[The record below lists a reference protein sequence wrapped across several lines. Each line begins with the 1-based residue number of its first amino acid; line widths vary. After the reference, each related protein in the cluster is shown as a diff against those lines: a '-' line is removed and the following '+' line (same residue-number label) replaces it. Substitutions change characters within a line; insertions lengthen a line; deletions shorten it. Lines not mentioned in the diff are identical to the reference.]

1 MKMYVLFIASHSSI
15 LIRVHTSTMATS
27 SPLVARSTDG
37 SLIAIHPQ
45 DNTSST
51 SNKTGLVR
59 CYDGNISN
67 GSLKFTLRFP
77 LTSSSQENDDGVPT
91 SALEKK
97 DGLHK
102 LLFASTSYLCGMKQS
117 SSSILIWDLHR
128 GVLASTID
136 IHNSATD
143 KKKKKKQRK
152 SSLVATGNEVLCDVA
167 TKENQLYALIYFPNN
182 NDNES
187 GGGKCRLYQYN
198 LSSEGST
205 LVRKIKVGSYSGSSG
220 EGESSQQQQP
230 VFGIGISEST
240 IVVRLGNNHVRII
253 DIVSGDKL
261 CKLDIPSD
269 GKQSGGEEVVP
280 GSTLFAPLSVS
291 RDGSYIV
298 TSMNGSQAVV
308 LSYAKGNDDDDTN
321 TKHSL
326 QTLAIL
332 SSNKADDS
340 PITSLDI
347 THDTSKDEL
356 SVVAFQSTVGIS
368 SLFNISTTSTSTSMV
383 PQLPQA
389 TLQTNENDKL
399 VSFIGSS
406 FSSRTPNESLLLLFT
421 QAKHAG
427 GSAAGSGTNLPM
439 ELVSYDSLEGKV
451 IVGTSLVEGSDGGK
465 DKKRKA
471 VTTALA
477 PGDQGQESSLASDLM
492 MGGGGGKKK
501 ARVSF
506 GGVEAKEGEEGEKE
520 VGGEK
525 DKVGDDFFLDADMSD
540 DDEDGEQSQS
550 IAERLAL
557 LSSAMEETD
566 DEDEDDDD
574 DDDDDEE
581 DQTSSKPKKKEFQLK
596 SATSETLT
604 TLLTQALSSND
615 SSQLNIALQVTD
627 RRLVDGTVRALQS
640 LDAERAANQA
650 DDDGDTKVAST
661 GSVGYIPTLMAH
673 IVRRM
678 ARRHSLVMTLGVWV
692 KAILAAT
699 ARSSSHQLLNEE
711 MNAVEEQMA
720 KDGKALA
727 GKLGPLK
734 NFLNERVES
743 FPQLLRL
750 EGRLS
755 LLNQQL

>member
-1 MKMYVLFIASHSSI
+1 MAATHQPNNTIH
-15 LIRVHTSTMATS
+15 RTMATS

-45 DNTSST
+45 NST
-51 SNKTGLVR
+51 STSKTGLVR

-77 LTSSSQENDDGVPT
+77 LSSSSSQDYDDGVPT
-91 SALEKK
+91 AALEKK

-136 IHNSATD
+136 IHDSATD
-143 KKKKKKQRK
+143 KKKKKKKQRK
-152 SSLVATGNEVLCDVA
+152 SSLVATGNEILCDVA
-167 TKENQLYALIYFPNN
+167 TEGNQLFALIYFPNN
-182 NDNES
+182 NNDNES
-187 GGGKCRLYQYN
+187 GGKCRLYQYN

-205 LVRKIKVGSYSGSSG
+205 LVRKIKVGSYNGG
-220 EGESSQQQQP
+220 TEPQQQQP

-261 CKLDIPSD
+261 CKIDIPSD
-269 GKQSGGEEVVP
+269 GQQSGGGEVVESVE
-280 GSTLFAPLSVS
+280 STIFAPLSIT

-298 TSMNGSQAVV
+298 TSINGNQAVV
-308 LSYAKGNDDDDTN
+308 LSYAKGNDDDDKN

-340 PITSLDI
+340 LITSLDI
-347 THDTSKDEL
+347 TQDKGKDEL

-368 SLFNISTTSTSTSMV
+368 SLFNISTTSTSTTSMV

-399 VSFIGSS
+399 LSFIGSS

-427 GSAAGSGTNLPM
+427 GSAAGSGGTNLPM
-439 ELVSYDSLEGKV
+439 ELFSYGSSLEGKV
-451 IVGTSLVEGSDGGK
+451 IVGTSLSAAESGDASK

-492 MGGGGGKKK
+492 MGVGKKK

-506 GGVEAKEGEEGEKE
+506 GGVEAEEGEEGAK
-520 VGGEK
+520 VAGGEK
-525 DKVGDDFFLDADMSD
+525 GDDFLDVDMSD
-540 DDEDGEQSQS
+540 DDEDGEQAQS

-566 DEDEDDDD
+566 DEDDEDDEDDD
-574 DDDDDEE
+574 E
-581 DQTSSKPKKKEFQLK
+581 DGKDSKPKKKQFQLK

-627 RRLVDGTVRALQS
+627 RRLVDGTIRALQS
-640 LDAERAANQA
+640 LDAERAASQASA
-650 DDDGDTKVAST
+650 DDDGDTKVAAT

-711 MNAVEEQMA
+711 MNVVEEQMA
-720 KDGKALA
+720 KDGKDMAR
-727 GKLGPLK
+727 KLGPLK
-734 NFLNERVES
+734 NFLNERVEC